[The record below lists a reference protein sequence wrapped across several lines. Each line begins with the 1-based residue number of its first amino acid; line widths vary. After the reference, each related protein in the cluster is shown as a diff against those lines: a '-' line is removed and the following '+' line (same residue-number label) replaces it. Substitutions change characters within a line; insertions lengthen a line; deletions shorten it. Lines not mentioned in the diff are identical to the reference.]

1 MMFGGIFWLLLLAVI
16 VWFVF
21 QLLNKNQNIGN
32 TKSESA
38 MDILNKRYAKGEVTK
53 EEYEEMKRNLS

>member
-21 QLLNKNQNIGN
+21 QLLNKNQNTDN